1 MCTRAR
7 EADEGDVQLFK
18 ALIFDFSTTQA
29 FKTSRTFKTYFRAWV
44 PYDKGRY
51 PAGRRYTCFA
61 PAFTPLATLKP
72 QRARPTD
79 CRYFFF
85 ALA

>member
-29 FKTSRTFKTYFRAWV
+29 LKTCRTFKTYFRAWV
-44 PYDKGRY
+44 PYVKGRY
-51 PAGRRYTCFA
+51 PAGMRCICLS
-61 PAFTPLATLKP
+61 PAFTPLAIL
-72 QRARPTD
+72 
-79 CRYFFF
+79 
-85 ALA
+85 LAP